1 MNMELQLPNS
11 WSNLTLAELKVLM
24 VSDDIIERVSCVT
37 NRSKAEVRD
46 MPMALVE
53 AANEHLTQLVAREET
68 KFHRIIELEGREY
81 GFIPNWDEF
90 STGEWIDMEQYLADF
105 WPNVDKIM
113 AILYRPVVKKRGKKY
128 TIEKYTAAEDVSVFE
143 SMPAD
148 HISGTLLFF
157 STIKNRLLNNMQQ
170 SLLKVAR
177 AVATTPPNGD
187 GIQSYITYRGRAY
200 YIWMRLRNYLFK

>member
-37 NRSKAEVRD
+37 NRSKADVRD
-46 MPMALVE
+46 MPIALVE

-113 AILYRPVVKKRGKKY
+113 AILYRPVVKKSGKKY

-177 AVATTPPNGD
+177 VAATTTPNGG
-187 GIQSYITYRGRAY
+187 GIQSYITYRGKAY
-200 YIWMRLRNYLFK
+200 YIWMRLQNYLFK